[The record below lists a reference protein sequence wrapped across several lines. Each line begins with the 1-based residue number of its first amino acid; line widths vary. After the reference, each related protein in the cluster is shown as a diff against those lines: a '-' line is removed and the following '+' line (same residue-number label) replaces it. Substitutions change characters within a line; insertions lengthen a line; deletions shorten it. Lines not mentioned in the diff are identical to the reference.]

1 MQPESVMSSPLEL
14 SANSTPLPWN
24 ERWLR
29 GAVFQRLAR
38 LEQGCVTVVD
48 VDGARE
54 FGRVSADCS
63 LRATVTIHDPNAYRL
78 LALRGSIGVG
88 EGYMAGDWSCDDL
101 PSLVRIFVL
110 NQDALLGLEHGLTR
124 LMMPLF
130 RLLYARRDNN
140 HRGSRANI
148 AAHYDLGN
156 EFYRLFLDDT
166 LMYSA
171 AIFPTPDTDLREA
184 SVAKIDRICR
194 KLELQP
200 DDHLLEIGSGWGGF
214 ALYAAQRYGCRVTT
228 TTISR
233 EQYELAR
240 ARVREAGLE
249 DRVTVLCQ
257 DYRDLRGAFDK
268 LVSIE
273 MIEAVG
279 ERHLK
284 TYFRACA
291 QLLKPHG
298 MMLLQA
304 ITVADQKYEQYRNE
318 VDFIRHYIFPGGF
331 LPSLTAI
338 ADILGRA
345 TDLRIF
351 HLEDIGAH
359 YATTLRHWRE
369 LLLRGRLPRTGDWN
383 RASPADQAV
392 VPARAADAG
401 AALTLKNH
409 ASEPYRL
416 SNRLVRL
423 RAGRGARLAVAGRT
437 GHRCRH
443 RPAPV
448 PSGVATAGSDA
459 DRTERPAGIRRRF
472 AADLDGSATVPV
484 RAVPSR
490 FGPVLDGSHVDAVR
504 HDVQRRAGLAET
516 APGAGGVAGDGRGTA
531 GLLRRG
537 EAGRGIVR

>member
-1 MQPESVMSSPLEL
+1 MHPDSVMSSSLEL
-14 SANSTPLPWN
+14 SANATRPSWN

-38 LEQGCVTVVD
+38 LEHGCVTVVD
-48 VDGARE
+48 ADGAHE
-54 FGRVSADCS
+54 FGRASADCP
-63 LRATVTIHDPNAYRL
+63 LRATVTIHDANAYRL

-101 PSLVRIFVL
+101 PTLVRIFVL

-130 RLLYARRDNN
+130 RLLNRGRDNTR
-140 HRGSRANI
+140 RGSRANI

-171 AIFPTPDTDLREA
+171 AIFPTPEVGLREA
-184 SVAKIDRICR
+184 SVAKMDRICR
-194 KLELQP
+194 KLELNP
-200 DDHLLEIGSGWGGF
+200 NDHLLEIGSGWGGF
-214 ALYAAQRYGCRVTT
+214 AVHAAQRYGCRVTT
-228 TTISR
+228 TTISQ
-233 EQYELAR
+233 EQYQLAR
-240 ARVREAGLE
+240 ERVREAGLE
-249 DRVTVLCQ
+249 GRVTVLGQ

-338 ADILGRA
+338 AETLGRA

-369 LLLRGRLPRTGDWN
+369 RFLANLDRVRALGFPDSFIRMWEYYLCYCEGGFRERAIGTVQLLLTKPLCRREPLT
-383 RASPADQAV
+383 PA
-392 VPARAADAG
+392 
-401 AALTLKNH
+401 
-409 ASEPYRL
+409 
-416 SNRLVRL
+416 LV
-423 RAGRGARLAVAGRT
+423 
-437 GHRCRH
+437 
-443 RPAPV
+443 
-448 PSGVATAGSDA
+448 
-459 DRTERPAGIRRRF
+459 
-472 AADLDGSATVPV
+472 
-484 RAVPSR
+484 
-490 FGPVLDGSHVDAVR
+490 
-504 HDVQRRAGLAET
+504 
-516 APGAGGVAGDGRGTA
+516 
-531 GLLRRG
+531 
-537 EAGRGIVR
+537 

>member
-1 MQPESVMSSPLEL
+1 MHQESILSSPLSL
-14 SANSTPLPWN
+14 SPAASRLRQT

-29 GAVFQRLAR
+29 GAVFQRLKKLAR
-38 LEQGCVTVVD
+38 GCVAVVD
-48 VDGARE
+48 ADGAHE
-54 FGRVSADCS
+54 FGRVSADCP

-88 EGYMAGDWSCDDL
+88 EGYMAGEWSCDDL

-110 NQDALLGLEHGLTR
+110 NQDALLGLEQGLTR

-130 RLLYARRDNN
+130 RLLYAGRDNN
-140 HRGSRANI
+140 RGGSRANI

-166 LMYSA
+166 LMYSS
-171 AIFPTPDTDLREA
+171 AIFPTPDTGLREA

-200 DDHLLEIGSGWGGF
+200 DDHLLEIGAGWGGF
-214 ALYAAQRYGCRVTT
+214 ALHAAQHYGCRVTT

-240 ARVREAGLE
+240 ERVREAGLE
-249 DRVTVLCQ
+249 DRITVLCQ
-257 DYRDLRGAFDK
+257 DYRDLRGSFDK

-279 ERHLK
+279 ERHLN

-338 ADILGRA
+338 AETLGKA
-345 TDLRIF
+345 TDLRVF

-369 LLLRGRLPRTGDWN
+369 RFSANLDRVRALGFPDTFIRMWEYYLCYCEGGFRERAIGTVQLLLTKPQCRREPLT
-383 RASPADQAV
+383 PAL
-392 VPARAADAG
+392 G
-401 AALTLKNH
+401 
-409 ASEPYRL
+409 
-416 SNRLVRL
+416 
-423 RAGRGARLAVAGRT
+423 
-437 GHRCRH
+437 
-443 RPAPV
+443 
-448 PSGVATAGSDA
+448 
-459 DRTERPAGIRRRF
+459 
-472 AADLDGSATVPV
+472 
-484 RAVPSR
+484 
-490 FGPVLDGSHVDAVR
+490 
-504 HDVQRRAGLAET
+504 
-516 APGAGGVAGDGRGTA
+516 
-531 GLLRRG
+531 
-537 EAGRGIVR
+537 